1 MKNDD
6 EILQSLI
13 AGGLIGGTL
22 GAILSKNQEDGATL
36 LGAVIGA
43 AILGT
48 FKANQKAR
56 ETHIPLVMEE
66 GGKLYQ
72 INANGNKQFLRDIE
86 KPKIKIQ
93 ENFKL
98 K

>member
-22 GAILSKNQEDGATL
+22 GAILSKNQEDGAT

-86 KPKIKIQ
+86 KPMIKIQ

>member
-22 GAILSKNQEDGATL
+22 GAILSKNQEDGAT

-72 INANGNKQFLRDIE
+72 INANGNKQFLWDIE

>member
-36 LGAVIGA
+36 GAVIGA

-56 ETHIPLVMEE
+56 ETNIPLVMEE

>member
-22 GAILSKNQEDGATL
+22 GAILSKNQEDGAT